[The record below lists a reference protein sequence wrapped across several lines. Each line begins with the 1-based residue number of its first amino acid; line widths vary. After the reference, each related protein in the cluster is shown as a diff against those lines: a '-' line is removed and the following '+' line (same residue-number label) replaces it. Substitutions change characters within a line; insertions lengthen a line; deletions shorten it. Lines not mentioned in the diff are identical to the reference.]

1 VLAYCLIRAFRSR
14 DKSRESVYRSTYGM
28 LFFGTP
34 HRGSVKDGLLKMVQ
48 EPGNPR
54 QLSLRQTEPGADVLR
69 MQLDDFTD
77 IIGDRK
83 IASFYETE
91 LTPTPE
97 KVSSSV
103 LCIWLRC

>member
-1 VLAYCLIRAFRSR
+1 
-14 DKSRESVYRSTYGM
+14 
-28 LFFGTP
+28 
-34 HRGSVKDGLLKMVQ
+34 MVQ
-48 EPGNPR
+48 ESGNPR
-54 QLSLRQTEPGADVLR
+54 QLSLRQTEPGAEVLR

-97 KVSSSV
+97 KVNSSA
-103 LCIWLRC
+103 LLTQPQC